1 MNILRNK
8 KFRYGSVSVALTV
21 AIIAAVILVNAI
33 VTALVHKNELYLD
46 MTAENVFT
54 LSDEAKLCLDPLA
67 QNNRRVKIIF
77 CAAEDE
83 IEADPYT
90 YYAYHTA
97 KDIREYLGD
106 ECVELEFVDIIKNP
120 TKLKGYFTGE
130 SVSPNAYAIILAGQ
144 VKDENG
150 QWKDAYSRVYSA
162 TALFLGD
169 STGQTA
175 IGYNGEQRL
184 VSGILTVTQTEQ
196 PVVCFTKNHGE
207 SLPDGTAFKVLLE
220 DCGFKVQTIDL
231 WNEEIPADCSL
242 VIVNNPTS
250 DFKAVSEYS
259 QISEI
264 TKLEKFL
271 EEKHALMVFLDSE
284 TGSDYGVNG
293 RLPNLEDFLGQWGIG
308 LARQSDES
316 GIVSSCYMIEERS
329 EDKLSSVVNVGTY
342 IRGGLGRSINDK
354 LLDMDVQPT
363 VLFPQPAALIN
374 TYRDKDVTT
383 DSKSG
388 VEYTVYKNDTN
399 MNGRRCYDVFTS
411 SAGATAVL
419 NGHEAALTGPF
430 SYMKITRETHEDH
443 STASG
448 ESYSYVMACSSSQ
461 FVANGA
467 LVGQYGNH
475 AVLTRACH
483 EMGVT
488 AVSVSIDAKYF
499 TDTTIET
506 ITVGAVNTYT
516 VIFTVI
522 PALAIFVTGVVIMV
536 RRRYR

>member
-21 AIIAAVILVNAI
+21 VIIVAVILLNAI

-54 LSDEAKLCLDPLA
+54 LSDSAKDYLSPIA
-67 QNNRRVKIIF
+67 EKERRVKIIF

-83 IEADPYT
+83 IESDPYT

-120 TKLKGYFTGE
+120 TKLKPYFTGE
-130 SVSPNAYAIILAGQ
+130 STSPNAYAIILAGQ
-144 VKDENG
+144 VKDEAGN
-150 QWKDAYSRVYSA
+150 WKDAYTQVYSA
-162 TALFLGD
+162 TSLFYGD
-169 STGQTA
+169 SQGNV

-196 PVVCFTKNHGE
+196 PIVCFTTNHGE
-207 SLPDGTAFKVLLE
+207 TTPAGTAFKVLLE

-231 WNEEIPADCSL
+231 WNEEIPEDCTL
-242 VIVNNPTS
+242 VVINNPDS
-250 DFKAVSEYS
+250 DFNAVSEYS
-259 QISEI
+259 KVSEI

-271 EEKHALMVFLDSE
+271 DEKKALMVFLDSE
-284 TGSDYGVNG
+284 TGSDSGLNG
-293 RLPNLEDFLGQWGIG
+293 KLPNLEDFLAQWGIG
-308 LARQSDES
+308 LSRQTDDS

-329 EDKLSSVVNVGTY
+329 EDKISSVVNVGTY
-342 IRGGLGRSINDK
+342 IKGGLGRSINAK
-354 LLDMDVQPT
+354 LLAREVQPT

-374 TYRDKDVTT
+374 TYRDYDSTT
-383 DSKSG
+383 DSTSG
-388 VEYTVYKNDTN
+388 VEYTVYKSDTN

-411 SAGATAVL
+411 SVGATAML
-419 NGHEAALTGPF
+419 NGKEAALSGPF
-430 SYMKITRETHEDH
+430 SYMKITQETHEAPE
-443 STASG
+443 TAKG
-448 ESYSYVMACSSSQ
+448 EAYSYVLACSSTQ
-461 FVANGA
+461 FVADGA

-475 AVLTRACH
+475 TVLTRACH
-483 EMGVT
+483 EMGAS
-488 AVSVSIDAKYF
+488 AVSVSLDAKYF

-506 ITVGAVNTYT
+506 ITVGAINTYT
-516 VIFTVI
+516 VVLTVI
-522 PALAIFVTGVVIMV
+522 PALAVFVTGIVIMV
-536 RRRYR
+536 RRKYR